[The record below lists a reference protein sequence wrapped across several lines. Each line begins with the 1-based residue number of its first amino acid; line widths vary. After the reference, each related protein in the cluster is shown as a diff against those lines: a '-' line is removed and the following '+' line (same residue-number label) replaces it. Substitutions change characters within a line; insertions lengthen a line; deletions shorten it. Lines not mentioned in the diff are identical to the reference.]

1 MKKISEILTVDGES
15 SFFTTFKNIAPLVYS
30 SLFGEVA
37 PKVLDMSLLSNSGER
52 YASPLLTSYPLEEV
66 VTMIVAEKSNSWEK
80 VKTAMFADYDLTN
93 LNQQTTEIT
102 NTKSSNTA
110 QNVNNNNKEKVYTFD
125 DTTTPSDTTENN
137 MIGETTGNVTENGT
151 TRTSVSGSKSN
162 IQYVIEREIRL
173 RKLSFINMVVKDTM
187 NYITLSIY

>member
-1 MKKISEILTVDGES
+1 MKKIAEILTVDGEK

-30 SLFGEVA
+30 SLFGEVQ
-37 PKVLDMSLLSNSGER
+37 PKVLDMSLLTNSGER
-52 YASPLLTSYPLEEV
+52 YASPLLTSYTLEEV
-66 VTMIVAEKSNSWEK
+66 VNMIVTEKSQSWEK

-125 DTTTPSDTTENN
+125 DTITPSDTTENN

>member
-1 MKKISEILTVDGES
+1 MKKIAEILTVDGEK

-30 SLFGEVA
+30 SLFGELE

-52 YASPLLTSYPLEEV
+52 FASPLLTLYTLEEV
-66 VTMIVAEKSNSWEK
+66 VNMIVTEKSQSWEK
-80 VKTAMFADYDLTN
+80 VKTAMFADYDVIN

-102 NTKSSNTA
+102 NTKNSNTS

-137 MIGETTGNVTENGT
+137 TIGETTGNVTENGT

-173 RKLSFINMVVKDTM
+173 RRLSFINMVVKDTM

>member
-1 MKKISEILTVDGES
+1 MKKIAEILTVDGEN
-15 SFFTTFKNIAPLVYS
+15 SFFTTFKNIAPSVYS

-52 YASPLLTSYPLEEV
+52 YASPLLTSYTLEEV
-66 VTMIVAEKSNSWEK
+66 VNMIVSEKSQSWEK

-102 NTKSSNTA
+102 NTKTSNTA
-110 QNVNNNNKEKVYTFD
+110 QNVNNNNKEKIYTFD
-125 DTTTPSDTTENN
+125 DTTTASDTTENN
-137 MIGETTGNVTENGT
+137 MMGETTGNVTENGT

>member
-1 MKKISEILTVDGES
+1 MKKIAEILTVDGEK

-30 SLFGEVA
+30 SLFGEVQ
-37 PKVLDMSLLSNSGER
+37 PKVLDMSLLTNSGER
-52 YASPLLTSYPLEEV
+52 FASPLLILYPLEEV
-66 VTMIVAEKSNSWEK
+66 VNMIVTEKSQSWEK

-125 DTTTPSDTTENN
+125 DTITPSDTTENN

>member
-1 MKKISEILTVDGES
+1 MKKIAEILTVDGEK

-30 SLFGEVA
+30 SLFGEVQ
-37 PKVLDMSLLSNSGER
+37 PKVLDMSLLTNSGER
-52 YASPLLTSYPLEEV
+52 FASPLLILYPLEEV
-66 VTMIVAEKSNSWEK
+66 VNMIVTEKSQSWEK

-93 LNQQTTEIT
+93 LNQQSTEIT
-102 NTKSSNTA
+102 NTKNSNTS

-137 MIGETTGNVTENGT
+137 MMGETTGNVTENGT
-151 TRTSVSGSKSN
+151 TKTIVSGSKSN

>member
-1 MKKISEILTVDGES
+1 MKKIAEILTVDGEK

-30 SLFGEVA
+30 SLFGEVQ
-37 PKVLDMSLLSNSGER
+37 PKVLDMSLLTNSGER
-52 YASPLLTSYPLEEV
+52 YASPLLILYPLEEV
-66 VTMIVAEKSNSWEK
+66 VNMIVTEKSSSWEK
-80 VKTAMFADYDLTN
+80 VKTAMFADYDLAN
-93 LNQQTTEIT
+93 LNQQSTEIT
-102 NTKSSNTA
+102 NTKNSNTS

-137 MIGETTGNVTENGT
+137 MTGETTGNVTENGT
-151 TRTSVSGSKSN
+151 TKTIVSGSKSN

>member
-1 MKKISEILTVDGES
+1 MKKIAEILTVDGEN
-15 SFFTTFKNIAPLVYS
+15 SFFTTFKNIAPSVYS

-52 YASPLLTSYPLEEV
+52 YASPLLISYTLEEV
-66 VTMIVAEKSNSWEK
+66 VNMIVTEKSQSWEK

-93 LNQQTTEIT
+93 LNQQSTEIT

-151 TRTSVSGSKSN
+151 TKTIVSGSKSN

>member
-1 MKKISEILTVDGES
+1 MKKIYEILTVDGEN
-15 SFFTTFKNIAPLVYS
+15 SFFTTFKNIAPSVYS

-52 YASPLLTSYPLEEV
+52 IASPLLTSYTLEEV
-66 VTMIVAEKSNSWEK
+66 VNMIVSEKSQSWEK

>member
-1 MKKISEILTVDGES
+1 MKKIAEILTVDGEN
-15 SFFTTFKNIAPLVYS
+15 SFFNTFKTLAPLVYS
-30 SLFGEVA
+30 SLFGEVE

-52 YASPLLTSYPLEEV
+52 YCSPLLTSYPLGEV
-66 VTMIVAEKSNSWEK
+66 VNMIVSEKSHSWEK
-80 VKTAMFADYDLTN
+80 VKNAMFADYDLTN
-93 LNQQTTEIT
+93 LNQQSTEIT
-102 NTKSSNTA
+102 NTKNSNTS

-137 MIGETTGNVTENGT
+137 MMGETTGNVTENGST
-151 TRTSVSGSKSN
+151 KTIVSGSKSN

>member
-1 MKKISEILTVDGES
+1 MKKIAEILTVDGEK

-30 SLFGEVA
+30 SLFGEVQ

-52 YASPLLTSYPLEEV
+52 YASPLLILYPLEEV
-66 VTMIVAEKSNSWEK
+66 VNMIVTEKSQSWEK

-93 LNQQTTEIT
+93 LNQQSTEIT
-102 NTKSSNTA
+102 NTKNSNTA
-110 QNVNNNNKEKVYTFD
+110 QNVNNNNKERVYTFD

-137 MIGETTGNVTENGT
+137 MMGETTGNVTENGT
-151 TRTSVSGSKSN
+151 TKTIVSGSKSN

>member
-1 MKKISEILTVDGES
+1 MKKIAEILTVDGEN
-15 SFFTTFKNIAPLVYS
+15 SFFTTFKNIAPSVYS

-52 YASPLLTSYPLEEV
+52 IASPLLTSYTLEEV
-66 VTMIVAEKSNSWEK
+66 VNMIVTEKSQSWEK

>member
-1 MKKISEILTVDGES
+1 MKKIYEILTVDGEN
-15 SFFTTFKNIAPLVYS
+15 SFFTTFKNIAPSVYS

-52 YASPLLTSYPLEEV
+52 YASPLLTSYTLEEV
-66 VTMIVAEKSNSWEK
+66 VNMIVSEKSQSWEK

>member
-1 MKKISEILTVDGES
+1 MKKIAEILTVDGEN
-15 SFFTTFKNIAPLVYS
+15 SFFTTFKNIAPSVYS

-52 YASPLLTSYPLEEV
+52 YASPLLISYTLEEV
-66 VTMIVAEKSNSWEK
+66 VNMIVTDKSNSWQK
-80 VKTAMFADYDLTN
+80 VKNAMFADYDLTN

-102 NTKSSNTA
+102 NTKNSNTS

-137 MIGETTGNVTENGT
+137 MMGETTGNVTENGT
-151 TRTSVSGSKSN
+151 TKTIVSGSKSN

>member
-1 MKKISEILTVDGES
+1 MKKIYEILTVDGEN
-15 SFFTTFKNIAPLVYS
+15 SFFTTFKNIAPSVYS

-52 YASPLLTSYPLEEV
+52 IASPLLTSYTLEEV
-66 VTMIVAEKSNSWEK
+66 VNMIVTEKSQSWEK

>member
-1 MKKISEILTVDGES
+1 MKKIAEILTVDGEK

-30 SLFGEVA
+30 SLFGEVQ
-37 PKVLDMSLLSNSGER
+37 PKVLDMSLLTNSGER
-52 YASPLLTSYPLEEV
+52 YASPLLTNYTLEEV
-66 VTMIVAEKSNSWEK
+66 VNMVVTENSHPWEK
-80 VKTAMFADYDLTN
+80 LKTAMFADYDLTT

-125 DTTTPSDTTENN
+125 DTITPSDTTENN

>member
-1 MKKISEILTVDGES
+1 MKKIVEILTVDGEN
-15 SFFTTFKNIAPLVYS
+15 SFFTTFKNIAPSVYS

-52 YASPLLTSYPLEEV
+52 YASPLLISYTLEEV
-66 VTMIVAEKSNSWEK
+66 VNMIVTEKSNSWQK
-80 VKTAMFADYDLTN
+80 VKNAMFADYDLTN

-102 NTKSSNTA
+102 NSKSSNTS

-137 MIGETTGNVTENGT
+137 TIGETTGNVTENET

>member
-1 MKKISEILTVDGES
+1 MKKIAEILTVDGEK

-30 SLFGEVA
+30 SLFGEVQ
-37 PKVLDMSLLSNSGER
+37 PKVLDMSLLTNSGER
-52 YASPLLTSYPLEEV
+52 YASPLLILYPLEEV
-66 VTMIVAEKSNSWEK
+66 VNMIVTEKSSSWEK

-93 LNQQTTEIT
+93 LNQQSTEIT
-102 NTKSSNTA
+102 NTKNSNTS
-110 QNVNNNNKEKVYTFD
+110 QNVNNNNKEKIYTFD

-137 MIGETTGNVTENGT
+137 MMGETTGNVTENGST
-151 TRTSVSGSKSN
+151 KTIVSGSKSN

>member
-1 MKKISEILTVDGES
+1 MKKIAEILTVDGEN
-15 SFFTTFKNIAPLVYS
+15 SFFTTFKNIAPSVYS

-80 VKTAMFADYDLTN
+80 VKTAMFADYDLSN
-93 LNQQTTEIT
+93 LNQQSTEIT

-151 TRTSVSGSKSN
+151 TKTIVSGSKSN

>member
-1 MKKISEILTVDGES
+1 MKKIAEILTVDGEN
-15 SFFTTFKNIAPLVYS
+15 SFFTTFKNIAPLVYT
-30 SLFGEVA
+30 SLFGEVE

-52 YASPLLTSYPLEEV
+52 FASPLLTLYTLEEV
-66 VTMIVAEKSNSWEK
+66 VNMIVTEKSQSWEK

-102 NTKSSNTA
+102 NTKNSNTS

-125 DTTTPSDTTENN
+125 DTTTASDTTENN
-137 MIGETTGNVTENGT
+137 MMGETTGNVTENGT

>member
-1 MKKISEILTVDGES
+1 MKKIAEILTVDGEN
-15 SFFTTFKNIAPLVYS
+15 SFFTTFKNIAPSVYS

-52 YASPLLTSYPLEEV
+52 YASPLLISYTLEEV
-66 VTMIVAEKSNSWEK
+66 VNMIVTDKSNSWQK
-80 VKTAMFADYDLTN
+80 VKNAMFADYDLTN

-102 NTKSSNTA
+102 NTKNSNTS

-151 TRTSVSGSKSN
+151 TKTIVSGSKSN

>member
-1 MKKISEILTVDGES
+1 MKKIAEILTVDGEK

-30 SLFGEVA
+30 SLFGEVQ
-37 PKVLDMSLLSNSGER
+37 PKVLDMSLLTNSGER
-52 YASPLLTSYPLEEV
+52 YASPLLILYPLEEV
-66 VTMIVAEKSNSWEK
+66 VNMIVTEKSQSWEK

-93 LNQQTTEIT
+93 LNQQSTEIT
-102 NTKSSNTA
+102 NTKNSNTS

-137 MIGETTGNVTENGT
+137 MMGETTGNVTENGT
-151 TRTSVSGSKSN
+151 TKTIVSGSKSN

>member
-1 MKKISEILTVDGES
+1 MKKIAEILTVDGEK
-15 SFFTTFKNIAPLVYS
+15 SFFTTFKNIAPLVYT
-30 SLFGEVA
+30 SLFGEVE

-52 YASPLLTSYPLEEV
+52 YASPLLTTYTLEEV
-66 VTMIVAEKSNSWEK
+66 VNMIVTEKSQSWEK
-80 VKTAMFADYDLTN
+80 VKTAMFADYDLTA
-93 LNQQTTEIT
+93 LNQQSTEIT
-102 NTKSSNTA
+102 NTKNSNTS

-137 MIGETTGNVTENGT
+137 TIGETTGNVTENGST
-151 TRTSVSGSKSN
+151 KTIVSGSKSN

>member
-52 YASPLLTSYPLEEV
+52 YASPLLTNYTLDEV
-66 VTMIVAEKSNSWEK
+66 VNMIVSEKSQSWEK
-80 VKTAMFADYDLTN
+80 VKSAMFADYDLTN

>member
-1 MKKISEILTVDGES
+1 MKKIAEILTVDGEN
-15 SFFTTFKNIAPLVYS
+15 SFFTTFKNIAPSVYS

-52 YASPLLTSYPLEEV
+52 YASPLLISYTLEEV
-66 VTMIVAEKSNSWEK
+66 VNMIVTDKSNSWQK
-80 VKTAMFADYDLTN
+80 VKNAMFADYDLTN

-102 NTKSSNTA
+102 NTKNSNTS

-137 MIGETTGNVTENGT
+137 TIGETTGNVTENET

-173 RKLSFINMVVKDTM
+173 RRLSFINMVVKDTM

>member
-1 MKKISEILTVDGES
+1 MKKIAEILTVDGEN
-15 SFFTTFKNIAPLVYS
+15 SFFNTFKTLAPSIYS
-30 SLFGEVA
+30 SLFGEIE

-52 YASPLLTSYPLEEV
+52 YASPLLTSYPLGEV
-66 VTMIVAEKSNSWEK
+66 VTMIVDEKSHSWEK
-80 VKTAMFADYDLTN
+80 VKKAMFADYDLTA
-93 LNQQTTEIT
+93 LNQQSTEIT
-102 NTKSSNTA
+102 NTKNSNTS

-137 MIGETTGNVTENGT
+137 MMGETTGNVTENGT
-151 TRTSVSGSKSN
+151 TKTIVSGSKSN

>member
-1 MKKISEILTVDGES
+1 MKKIAEILTVDGEN
-15 SFFTTFKNIAPLVYS
+15 SFFTTFKNIAPSVYS

-52 YASPLLTSYPLEEV
+52 YASPLLISYTLEEV
-66 VTMIVAEKSNSWEK
+66 VNMIVTEKSNSWQK
-80 VKTAMFADYDLTN
+80 VKNAMFADYDLTN
-93 LNQQTTEIT
+93 LNQQSTEIT

-137 MIGETTGNVTENGT
+137 MMGETTGNVTENET
-151 TRTSVSGSKSN
+151 TKTIVSGSKSN

>member
-1 MKKISEILTVDGES
+1 MKKIAEILTVDGAT
-15 SFFTTFKNIAPLVYS
+15 SFFNTFKTLAPSIYS

-52 YASPLLTSYPLEEV
+52 YASPLLTSYTLEEV
-66 VTMIVAEKSNSWEK
+66 VNMIVTEKSQSWEK
-80 VKTAMFADYDLTN
+80 VKSAMFADYDLTN

>member
-1 MKKISEILTVDGES
+1 MKKIAEILTVDGEN
-15 SFFTTFKNIAPLVYS
+15 SFFTTFKNIAPSVYS

-37 PKVLDMSLLSNSGER
+37 PKVLDMSLLSNSGDR
-52 YASPLLTSYPLEEV
+52 YASPLLVTYTLEEV
-66 VTMIVAEKSNSWEK
+66 VNMIVTEKSQSWEK
-80 VKTAMFADYDLTN
+80 VKTAMFADYDLTA
-93 LNQQTTEIT
+93 LNQQSTEIT

-151 TRTSVSGSKSN
+151 TKTIVSGSKSN

>member
-1 MKKISEILTVDGES
+1 MKKIAEILTVDGEK

-30 SLFGEVA
+30 SLFGELE

-52 YASPLLTSYPLEEV
+52 FASPLLILYPLEEV
-66 VTMIVAEKSNSWEK
+66 VNMIVTEKSQSWEK

-93 LNQQTTEIT
+93 LNQQSTEIT
-102 NTKSSNTA
+102 NTKNSNTS

-137 MIGETTGNVTENGT
+137 MMGETTGNVTENGT
-151 TRTSVSGSKSN
+151 TKTIVSGSKSN

>member
-1 MKKISEILTVDGES
+1 MKKIAEILTVDGEH
-15 SFFTTFKNIAPLVYS
+15 SFFTTFKNLAPSIYS
-30 SLFGEVA
+30 SLFGTIE

>member
-1 MKKISEILTVDGES
+1 MKKIVEILTVDGEK

-30 SLFGEVA
+30 SLFGEVE
-37 PKVLDMSLLSNSGER
+37 PKVLDMSLLTNSGER
-52 YASPLLTSYPLEEV
+52 YASPLLVLYPLEEV
-66 VTMIVAEKSNSWEK
+66 VNMIVTEKSQSWEK
-80 VKTAMFADYDLTN
+80 VKTAMFADYDLTA
-93 LNQQTTEIT
+93 LNQQSTEIT

-151 TRTSVSGSKSN
+151 TKTIVSGSKSN

>member
-1 MKKISEILTVDGES
+1 MKKIYEILTVDGEN

-37 PKVLDMSLLSNSGER
+37 PKVLDMSLLTNSGER
-52 YASPLLTSYPLEEV
+52 YASPLLTSYTLEEV
-66 VTMIVAEKSNSWEK
+66 VNMIVTEKSQSWEK

-102 NTKSSNTA
+102 NTKNSNTA

>member
-1 MKKISEILTVDGES
+1 MKKIAEILTVDGEK

-30 SLFGEVA
+30 SLFGEVQ
-37 PKVLDMSLLSNSGER
+37 PKVLDMSLLTNSGER
-52 YASPLLTSYPLEEV
+52 YASPLLILYPLEEV
-66 VTMIVAEKSNSWEK
+66 VNMIVTEKSQSWEK
-80 VKTAMFADYDLTN
+80 VKTAMFADYDLTA
-93 LNQQTTEIT
+93 LNQQSTEIT

-137 MIGETTGNVTENGT
+137 MIGETTGNVTENGST
-151 TRTSVSGSKSN
+151 KTIVSGSKSN

>member
-1 MKKISEILTVDGES
+1 MKKIAEILTVDGEN
-15 SFFTTFKNIAPLVYS
+15 SFFNTFKTLAPSIYS
-30 SLFGEVA
+30 SLFGDIE
-37 PKVLDMSLLSNSGER
+37 PRVLDMSLLSNSGER
-52 YASPLLTSYPLEEV
+52 YASPLLTLYTLEEV
-66 VTMIVAEKSNSWEK
+66 VNMIVTEKSQSWEK

-102 NTKSSNTA
+102 NTKNSNTS

-137 MIGETTGNVTENGT
+137 AIGETTGNVTENGT

-173 RKLSFINMVVKDTM
+173 RRLSFINMVVKDTM

>member
-1 MKKISEILTVDGES
+1 MKKIAEILTVDGEN

-30 SLFGEVA
+30 SLFGEVD

-66 VTMIVAEKSNSWEK
+66 VNMIVSEKSQSWEK
-80 VKTAMFADYDLTN
+80 VKTAMFADYDLTD

>member
-1 MKKISEILTVDGES
+1 MKKIAEILTVDGEK

-30 SLFGEVA
+30 SLFGEVQ
-37 PKVLDMSLLSNSGER
+37 PKVLDMSLLTNSGER
-52 YASPLLTSYPLEEV
+52 FASPLLILYPLEEV
-66 VTMIVAEKSNSWEK
+66 VNMIVTEKSQSWEK

>member
-1 MKKISEILTVDGES
+1 MKKIAEILTVDGEN
-15 SFFTTFKNIAPLVYS
+15 SFFNTFKTLAPSIYS
-30 SLFGEVA
+30 SLFGDIA

-52 YASPLLTSYPLEEV
+52 YCSPLLTSYPLEEV

-125 DTTTPSDTTENN
+125 DTITPSDTTENN

>member
-1 MKKISEILTVDGES
+1 MKKIAEILTVDGEK

-30 SLFGEVA
+30 SLFGEVE
-37 PKVLDMSLLSNSGER
+37 PKVLDMSLLTNSGER
-52 YASPLLTSYPLEEV
+52 FASPLLILYPLEEV
-66 VTMIVAEKSNSWEK
+66 VNMIVTEKSSSWEK

-93 LNQQTTEIT
+93 LNQQSTEIT
-102 NTKSSNTA
+102 NTKNSNTS

-137 MIGETTGNVTENGT
+137 MMGETTGNVTENGST
-151 TRTSVSGSKSN
+151 KTIVSGSKSN